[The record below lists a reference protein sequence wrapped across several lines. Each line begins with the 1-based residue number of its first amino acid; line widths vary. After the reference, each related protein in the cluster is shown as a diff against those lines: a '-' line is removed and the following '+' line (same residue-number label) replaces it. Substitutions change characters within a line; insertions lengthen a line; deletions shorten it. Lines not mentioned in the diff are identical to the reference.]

1 MNASIK
7 LPLEHGNL
15 DFQSFPDGPQI
26 GLLAVNRKYGDRPFV
41 RIHSSCVF
49 SEAFHTIDCDCGRQL
64 QAALSHIQQHG
75 GIVLYLYQEG
85 RGVGLA
91 QKIQSIALEQQ
102 KDCDTA
108 AAFAELGHPA
118 DPRKYDSAIQ
128 VLKRMGISKI
138 TLDTS
143 NPNKISALEVAGI
156 HVEHISLPIES
167 NEMIDEYRKRK
178 RRALGHHG

>member
-1 MNASIK
+1 MPRVRTPDPPRGVIQRRFAPTPQLRLASRV
-7 LPLEHGNL
+7 LRATLARASPSTQGLTQNRSARRGFLRGHT
-15 DFQSFPDGPQI
+15 GPQ
-26 GLLAVNRKYGDRPFV
+26 G
-41 RIHSSCVF
+41 
-49 SEAFHTIDCDCGRQL
+49 
-64 QAALSHIQQHG
+64 
-75 GIVLYLYQEG
+75 YQEG